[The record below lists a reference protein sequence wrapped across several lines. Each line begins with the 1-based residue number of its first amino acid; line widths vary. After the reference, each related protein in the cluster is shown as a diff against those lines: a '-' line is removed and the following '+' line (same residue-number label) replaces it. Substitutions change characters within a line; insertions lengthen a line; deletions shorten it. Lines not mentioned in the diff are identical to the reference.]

1 MLLLF
6 VTIQCISFKKN
17 IKQDNGKNKKASKQQ
32 TNKKSNLQ

>member
-17 IKQDNGKNKKASKQQ
+17 TKQDNNKNKKASYQANKQ
-32 TNKKSNLQ
+32 KI